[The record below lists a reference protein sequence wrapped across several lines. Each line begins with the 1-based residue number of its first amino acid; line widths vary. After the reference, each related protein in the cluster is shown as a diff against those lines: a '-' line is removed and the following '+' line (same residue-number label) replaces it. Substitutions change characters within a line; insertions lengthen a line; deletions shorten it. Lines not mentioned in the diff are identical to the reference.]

1 MDANNDVGIVGLK
14 NAYKRFKRAVKRI
27 RYYVQRLEG
36 IRNKA
41 MEKSGHGK
49 V

>member
-1 MDANNDVGIVGLK
+1 MGLK
-14 NAYKRFKRAVKRI
+14 NAYKRFKRVVKRI
-27 RYYVQRLEG
+27 HYYVQRLED

-41 MEKSGHGK
+41 MEKGGHGK

>member
-1 MDANNDVGIVGLK
+1 MGVK
-14 NAYKRFKRAVKRI
+14 NVYKRFKRAVKRI
-27 RYYVQRLEG
+27 HYYVQRLEG